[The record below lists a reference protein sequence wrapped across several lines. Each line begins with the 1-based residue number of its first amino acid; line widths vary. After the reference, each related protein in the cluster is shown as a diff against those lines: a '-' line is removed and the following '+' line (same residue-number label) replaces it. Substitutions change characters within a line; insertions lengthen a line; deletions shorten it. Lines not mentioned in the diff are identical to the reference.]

1 MMLKECIEYFKHP
14 GFKRFNQAWIKKYQS
29 LGHLGGQITLFNLSS
44 LEKETIGAFLGTDLS
59 NGTLKISYRKFNQLL
74 QETKFEGIDYLD
86 VLNHLD
92 NKPIITNKEIKSKKI
107 LLIENFKE
115 YFLTKYSQDH
125 CYPWLLAYLNND
137 VQVNRYIYKNKNE
150 FLKKLDKIAMALNNL
165 PVYQNQYLLL
175 PVFSQRI
182 TGDPHFFDQDF
193 HKKLLID
200 GITVLL
206 KTDKQKLTLHNIN
219 DILFQAGLLKDD
231 LSNNCYIC
239 HLKPDTASNWEG
251 FYQNYEPWNM
261 NLYNL
266 MQVKQKFKAMNVY
279 IVENPSVFRVLVNYI
294 KDKQLDVG
302 LICSNGQ
309 INLCTYMLLDYLSQS
324 GCILYYAGDFD
335 PEGLLISDKLKQRY
349 LDTLNLWGYS
359 KENFYQILSKQQHL
373 FSKRMK
379 KLYNLQTPVLKDIA
393 DLIIKNAAFG
403 YQEGLISFYKK
414 TIR

>member
-29 LGHLGGQITLFNLSS
+29 FGHLGGQITLLNLSS

-74 QETKFEGIDYLD
+74 QETKFEGINYLD
-86 VLNHLD
+86 VLKKVAT
-92 NKPIITNKEIKSKKI
+92 KPIVTNKEINSQK
-107 LLIENFKE
+107 LVLIENFKK
-115 YFLTKYSQDH
+115 YFITKYQQKR
-125 CYPWLLAYLNND
+125 CYPWLKEYLDND
-137 VQVNRYIYKNKNE
+137 RQVNRYIYNDENE
-150 FLKKLDKIAMALNNL
+150 FLLLLDKIATALNNL
-165 PVYQNQYLLL
+165 PVYHNQYLLL
-175 PVFSQRI
+175 PVFSQKI
-182 TGDPHFFDQDF
+182 TSDPHFFDQDF

-200 GITVLL
+200 GIIMLL
-206 KTDKQKLTLHNIN
+206 KIDKQKLTLHKVNE
-219 DILFQAGLLKDD
+219 ILFQAGLLKDD

-239 HLKPDTASNWEG
+239 HLKPDGASNWEG

-266 MQVKQKFKAMNVY
+266 MQVNQKFKVMHVY

-309 INLCTYMLLDYLSQS
+309 INLCTYMLLDFLSQS
-324 GCILYYAGDFD
+324 GCNLYYAGDFD

-349 LDTLNLWGYS
+349 LDSLNLWGYS

-373 FSKRMK
+373 SSKRLK
-379 KLYNLQTPVLKDIA
+379 KLSNLQTPVLKNIA
-393 DLIIKNAAFG
+393 DLIIKNTAFG

-414 TIR
+414 TIK